1 MKIAV
6 HQMCSGICPTGNV
19 EKMADAIY
27 QAAAQGANM
36 YFAPEMSVLLDRNRT
51 RAAANID
58 FESDSLA
65 LIQLAEAARKCGI
78 WVHIGSMPVQ
88 DGQGGK
94 YANRSIIID
103 SEGKIRARYD
113 KMHLFDVDL
122 STGETW
128 RESNAYNAGS
138 GPVAVNCPLG
148 LLGLTICYDIRFP
161 DLFAAYARSAVDV
174 LALPAAFT
182 VPTGAAHWHVLL
194 RARAI
199 ECQAFVI
206 AAAQSGLHEDG
217 RQTYGHSLVID
228 PWGEVLLDM
237 EDGEGIGYATL
248 DLSHIAEAR
257 RQIPVQS
264 NRREITMPVQIC

>member
-1 MKIAV
+1 MKIAI
-6 HQMCSGICPTGNV
+6 HQMCSGINPAFNV
-19 EKMADAIY
+19 EKMSDAIY
-27 QAAAQGANM
+27 QAAANGAIM
-36 YFAPEMSVLLDRNRT
+36 YFAPEMSVLLDKDRN
-51 RAAANID
+51 RAAAHIGS
-58 FESDSLA
+58 ESDSAA
-65 LIQLAEAARKCGI
+65 LIQVAEIARQCRI
-78 WVHIGSMPVQ
+78 WVHIGSMPVR
-88 DGQGGK
+88 DEPGGK

-103 SEGKIRARYD
+103 AEGIIRARYD

-122 STGETW
+122 STGESW
-128 RESNAYNAGS
+128 RESNAYNGGS
-138 GPVAVNCPLG
+138 APVAVNSPLG

-161 DLFAAYARSAVDV
+161 DLFGAYARSPADVIAV
-174 LALPAAFT
+174 PAAFT

-228 PWGEVLLDM
+228 SWGEVLLDM
-237 EDGEGIGYATL
+237 GGGEGLGYATL
-248 DLSHIAEAR
+248 DLSHIGEAR

-264 NRREITMPVQIC
+264 NRRQITMPVQFY